1 MHTQSSFKQSN
12 NLKKF
17 MGINLSK
24 RLFKRTIKINQLY
37 KNDLQNYL
45 ETKYFQHALIIDK
58 QMIC

>member
-1 MHTQSSFKQSN
+1 
-12 NLKKF
+12 

-24 RLFKRTIKINQLY
+24 RLFNRTIKINQLY